1 MSTPITPT
9 PPVAVSPPAPTRP
22 PTVDHKAVA
31 ELAQTQANAAQLK
44 VAELEK
50 QITEQAV
57 EALANVK
64 TAQAKAAELEA
75 KLAELKS
82 RPTTTA
88 EHVHHN
94 IADDKTIQDLR
105 EKVAVLEK
113 NQKALETT
121 KLASTELL
129 EAKATATE
137 MPICDCRVH
146 LDKLHDLPKV
156 GVTPAEVV
164 LLVSQFHKQKG
175 DMPIHDMQW
184 HKVTTPKLDDK
195 KKIVRNGEDNTA
207 IMEVVEVKTVKRE
220 AHQEIGRLKSR
231 YGAKKVE
238 LIFPGANPNLPQS
251 FKSALQMGLSVVVPG
266 ESLSKEQGGDKLGA
280 IVINA

>member
-1 MSTPITPT
+1 MSDTKEETKTTVTPEQLAKQATDAQVR
-9 PPVAVSPPAPTRP
+9 VAA
-22 PTVDHKAVA
+22 
-31 ELAQTQANAAQLK
+31 
-44 VAELEK
+44 LEK
-50 QITEQAV
+50 QLSELQSKPSTP
-57 EALANVK
+57 
-64 TAQAKAAELEA
+64 AQM
-75 KLAELKS
+75 
-82 RPTTTA
+82 
-88 EHVHHN
+88 VQHN
-94 IADDKTIQDLR
+94 IADDKTIQELR
-105 EKVAVLEK
+105 EKVAILEK

-164 LLVSQFHKQKG
+164 LLVAQFHKQKG
-175 DMPIHDMQW
+175 DMPVHAMEW

-207 IMEVVEVKTVKRE
+207 IMDVVEVKTVKRE
-220 AHQEIGRLKSR
+220 PHQEIGRLKSR
-231 YGAKKVE
+231 YGAQKVE
-238 LIFPGANPNLPQS
+238 ALFPGANPTLPQT
-251 FKSALQMGLSVVVPG
+251 FKSALQMGMSVAIPG
-266 ESLSKEQGGDKLGA
+266 ASLTKDQGGDKLGA